1 MAKLKA
7 HEVDGYLSRS
17 TLGHKIILIY
27 GPDRGLVSER
37 AKAVAALTKVPLD
50 DPFSV
55 IRLDASAI
63 QADPARLAD
72 EALTVSMFGGN
83 RLVWVKDAG
92 NEKGLVDA
100 LKALSVNFPESA
112 TILIEADDLK
122 PTSALRSLCENAA
135 AAMALPCYA
144 DDARAVDALIDREL
158 SKEQLSISLD
168 ARNLLK
174 SSLGGDRLA
183 SISEIEKLVL
193 YSRGQKRIEANDVSA
208 AIGDVSSTT
217 IDQLVDGILGG
228 DVADFDAA
236 YASLLSKGTAL
247 QAILAGVTR
256 QISALME
263 QRFGMDRD
271 GKTAAAVVAAAK
283 PPVFFTRKPI
293 VERILSST
301 QTVSLMSYLSRL
313 QNAVLES
320 RKQAGLSDQ
329 IVQRVLL
336 GITLEQS
343 RNRNPRRR

>member
-37 AKAVAALTKVPLD
+37 SKSAAILTKVALE

-55 IRLDASAI
+55 IRLEASAI

-72 EALTVSMFGGN
+72 EALTVSMFGGD
-83 RLVWVKDAG
+83 RLVWIKDAG
-92 NEKGLVDA
+92 NEKGLVDS
-100 LKALSVNFPESA
+100 LKLLTVNPPDAA

-135 AAMALPCYA
+135 SAIALPCYA
-144 DDARAVDALIDREL
+144 DDVRAVDALIDREL
-158 SKEQLSISLD
+158 SKDQLSISLD

-183 SISEIEKLVL
+183 SRSEIEKLVL
-193 YSRGQKRIEANDVSA
+193 YSRGQKRIEVADVRA
-208 AIGDVSSTT
+208 AIGDVSATT
-217 IDQLVDGILGG
+217 IDQLVDGVLIG
-228 DVADFDAA
+228 DVAAFDAA
-236 YASLLSKGTAL
+236 YTSLLTKGTAL

-256 QISALME
+256 QLSALME

-271 GKTAAAVVAAAK
+271 GKTATAAVAAAK
-283 PPVFFTRKPI
+283 PPVFFTRKPV
-293 VERILSST
+293 VERILTST
-301 QTVSLMSYLSRL
+301 ETASLMSFLSRL
-313 QNAVLES
+313 QSAVLES
-320 RKQAGLSDQ
+320 RKQAGLADQ
-329 IVQRVLL
+329 IVHRVLL

-343 RNRNPRRR
+343 RNRNPQRR